1 MMWSRL
7 LGNPSRLISD
17 RPGQNARLG
26 RGQTNLRRGF
36 FRLWLVFSALF
47 VIATAV
53 VYFKEVGVSDRR
65 QNTPNPTRKSST
77 IERLF

>member
-1 MMWSRL
+1 M
-7 LGNPSRLISD
+7 
-17 RPGQNARLG
+17 
-26 RGQTNLRRGF
+26 NLRRGF